1 MLNNGE
7 DGHWAVLDGHLDG
20 EAFAGFA
27 VVDGHWNQSD
37 TTLGNGKVGGAIV
50 AEVNNIVCKISEV
63 KLGEGTANTEEVHD
77 LHGLHVLDLILTGD
91 GDVAP
96 REQGVTGD
104 DGGNDVLILTTA
116 LIVIGHGAELVF
128 LNQTIE
134 GDGSLCRALELGLLT
149 LFRNVELLLELFDL
163 SGDILVTDGLA
174 QVGEFTH
181 FDDLKVVAEGGG
193 LLGEV

>member
-1 MLNNGE
+1 MLDNGE
-7 DGHWAVLDGHLDG
+7 DSHWAVLNGHLDG

-27 VVDGHWNQSD
+27 MVDGHWYEAD
-37 TTLGNGKVGGAIV
+37 TTLCNGKVGGAVV

-91 GDVAP
+91 GDVTP
-96 REQGVTGD
+96 SQQGVAGD
-104 DGGNDVLILTTA
+104 DRSDDVLILTTA
-116 LIVIGHGAELVF
+116 LVVVGHGAELVF
-128 LNQTIE
+128 LNQTIK

-149 LFRNVELLLELFDL
+149 LSGHFELLLELFDL
-163 SGDILVTDGLA
+163 SGDILVADGLA

-181 FDDLKVVAEGGG
+181 FDDLKVVAEGGS